1 MATRRLLTDLVTAY
15 RAASPDD
22 AITVESLGGVDAA
35 KRVAAGEPC
44 DIVVLASGA
53 LEKLIVQGHVQAG
66 SRVDVVQSP
75 VALAIKAGAPR
86 PAIGS
91 EDEVREAVSRARS
104 IGYSTGPSGDHL
116 LALLDRWG
124 ARAGM
129 QDRIVQAPPGVPVA
143 SLVAGGDVELGFQ
156 QLSEFMNAAG
166 IDVVGLLPAS
176 LQNITIFAG
185 GIARV
190 SAAEERARTL
200 LAFMASS
207 KVDALKRQ
215 HGMEP
220 A

>member
-44 DIVVLASGA
+44 DSVVLASGA

-75 VALAIKAGAPR
+75 VALAIKAGAPH

-124 ARAGM
+124 ARAAM

-143 SLVAGGDVELGFQ
+143 SLVASGDVELGFQ
-156 QLSEFMNAAG
+156 QLSEFMTAEG
-166 IDVVGLLPAS
+166 IEVLGLLPAS

-185 GIARV
+185 GIARD

-200 LAFMASS
+200 LAFMASP
-207 KVDALKRQ
+207 
-215 HGMEP
+215 E
-220 A
+220 

>member
-22 AITVESLGGVDAA
+22 AITVDSLGGVEAA

-44 DIVVLASGA
+44 DVVVLASGA
-53 LEKLIVQGHVQAG
+53 LEKLTAQGHVQAG
-66 SRVDVVQSP
+66 SRVDLVHSP
-75 VALAIKAGAPR
+75 VALAIKAGAPH

-91 EDEVREAVSRARS
+91 EDEVKEAVSRARS

-124 ARAGM
+124 ARAAV
-129 QDRIVQAPPGVPVA
+129 QERIVQAPPGVPVA
-143 SLVAGGDVELGFQ
+143 SLVARGDVEIGFQ
-156 QLSEFMNAAG
+156 QLSEFMNADG
-166 IDVVGLLPAS
+166 IDILGLLPS
-176 LQNITIFAG
+176 SIQNVTIFAG
-185 GIARV
+185 GIARA
-190 SAAEERARTL
+190 SAAEGRARQL
-200 LAFMASS
+200 LAFMASPEL
-207 KVDALKRQ
+207 DALKRQ

>member
-15 RAASPDD
+15 QAASPDD
-22 AITVESLGGVDAA
+22 AITVESLGGVEAA

-53 LEKLIVQGHVQAG
+53 LEKLTAQGHVQAG
-66 SRVDVVQSP
+66 SRVDLVHSP

-91 EDEVREAVSRARS
+91 EDEVKEAVSRARS

-124 ARAGM
+124 ARAAV
-129 QDRIVQAPPGVPVA
+129 QERIVQAPPGVPVA
-143 SLVAGGDVELGFQ
+143 SLVARGDVEIGFQ
-156 QLSEFMNAAG
+156 QLSEFMNADG
-166 IDVVGLLPAS
+166 IEILGLLPS
-176 LQNITIFAG
+176 PIQNVTIFAG
-185 GIARV
+185 GIARA
-190 SAAEERARTL
+190 SAAEGRARQL
-200 LAFMASS
+200 LAFMASPE
-207 KVDALKRQ
+207 VDALKRQ